1 MTAPVRVLI
10 VDDHPVVRNG
20 LRGMLDGEPGVAVVG
35 EASDGA
41 EALTVADRLA
51 PDVVLMDLRMPGM
64 DGIEA
69 TAAFAAR
76 GATPRVLVLTTY
88 DTDADVLRAVEAGA
102 TGYLLKDASSGELVR
117 AVRAVAR
124 GESVLAPVA
133 LSRLTR
139 RVRTPDADAPTARE
153 LDVLRQVARGAS
165 NREVAAALHISEAT
179 VKSHLLHLFVKLGVE
194 DRTAAVT
201 AALRRGLIHLD

>member
-1 MTAPVRVLI
+1 VLI

-41 EALTVADRLA
+41 EALIVADRLA

-69 TAAFAAR
+69 TAAFSAR
-76 GATPRVLVLTTY
+76 GARPRVLVLTTY

-102 TGYLLKDASSGELVR
+102 TGYLLKDVSSGELVR

-201 AALRRGLIHLD
+201 VALRRGLITLD

>member
-1 MTAPVRVLI
+1 VTAPVRVLI

-41 EALTVADRLA
+41 EALTVADRLS

-69 TAAFAAR
+69 TAAFSAR
-76 GATPRVLVLTTY
+76 GPTPRVLVLTTY

-117 AVRAVAR
+117 AVHAVAR

-201 AALRRGLIHLD
+201 VALRRGLIKLD

>member
-41 EALTVADRLA
+41 EALAAADRLA

-69 TAAFAAR
+69 TAAFSAR
-76 GATPRVLVLTTY
+76 GVPPRVLVLTTY

-153 LDVLRQVARGAS
+153 LEVLRQVARGAS

-201 AALRRGLIHLD
+201 VALRRGLIQLD

>member
-1 MTAPVRVLI
+1 VTGAVRVLI

-20 LRGMLDGEPGVAVVG
+20 LRGMLDGEPGVEVVG
-35 EASDGA
+35 EAADGA
-41 EALTVADRLA
+41 EALAVTPRVD

-69 TAAFAAR
+69 TAAFTAR
-76 GATPRVLVLTTY
+76 GPAPRVLVLTTY

-102 TGYLLKDASSGELVR
+102 TGYLLKDASSSDLAR

-139 RVRTPDADAPTARE
+139 RVRTPEAGAPTARE

-165 NREVAAALHISEAT
+165 NREVAKALHISEAT
-179 VKSHLLHLFVKLGVE
+179 VKSHLLHVFAKLGVE

-201 AALRRGLIHLD
+201 VALRRGLFRLD